1 VSISLQDQISPDP
14 DSYFS
19 RNRWQDVGDQRN
31 SPIPSE
37 NYSRRA
43 HGVVQTIKSTFKR
56 NRSRSNSRSGDM
68 LSPSAMPG
76 TPTRSSQGSL
86 ASLHATD
93 GLTGP
98 FKDDSRRGSQESDV
112 SSSVAT
118 GPHVSLQSSI
128 LSHGPS
134 VVLPV
139 GQVSPLPQIDP
150 NDPRALNSKLSPF
163 VPQPFHAPLLQQ
175 ASDSIIPTM
184 TSSTSSPPL
193 SQSSSRASHSQFD
206 TSPSSAQAS
215 YYDLSAASKE
225 SLNTNAD
232 DKSIGKKSWLA
243 ETFLTPHATTKRR
256 PSISN
261 ILRRKGS
268 VSQPS
273 SRKNSAGQGDLEQ
286 VLPTRTP
293 PPLTNLPPVPG
304 LTLGLPLAVPVHTTS
319 PTLKIPLLPST
330 LSAVEEQATPIS
342 SHARTSSLASGSATR
357 LSGERQ
363 SQPLSIATT
372 ITVEPQQ
379 YPSSTSRS
387 DDLLQRVDAV
397 LNLSTEARPDVL
409 DDPPRSLVASVPS
422 LQVINSQVRK
432 IGTHARNPTKVVFT
446 SS

>member
-1 VSISLQDQISPDP
+1 
-14 DSYFS
+14 
-19 RNRWQDVGDQRN
+19 
-31 SPIPSE
+31 
-37 NYSRRA
+37 
-43 HGVVQTIKSTFKR
+43 
-56 NRSRSNSRSGDM
+56 
-68 LSPSAMPG
+68 MPG
-76 TPTRSSQGSL
+76 TPTRSSQSSL
-86 ASLHATD
+86 ASLHVTD
-93 GLTGP
+93 DLTGP
-98 FKDDSRRGSQESDV
+98 SKRDSRRGSQKSDA
-112 SSSVAT
+112 SSLVAT

-175 ASDSIIPTM
+175 ASDSVVPTM

-193 SQSSSRASHSQFD
+193 SQSSSRASHSQLD

-225 SLNTNAD
+225 SLNGNTD

-243 ETFLTPHATTKRR
+243 ETFFTPHATTKRR

-268 VSQPS
+268 VSQSS

-286 VLPTRTP
+286 MLPARTP

-304 LTLGLPLAVPVHTTS
+304 LTLGLSLAFPVHTAS

-330 LSAVEEQATPIS
+330 LSSVEEQATPIS
-342 SHARTSSLASGSATR
+342 SHARNSTLASGSAAR
-357 LSGERQ
+357 FPGERQ
-363 SQPLSIATT
+363 SQIPPLTAP
-372 ITVEPQQ
+372 ITEKPQQ
-379 YPSSTSRS
+379 YQSSTSRS
-387 DDLLQRVDAV
+387 DDLLERVDAV
-397 LNLSTEARPDVL
+397 LNMTTETRPDVL

-422 LQVINSQVRK
+422 LQVVNSQVRK
-432 IGTHARNPTKVVFT
+432 IGTDARNSTKLVFT
-446 SS
+446 SSSRLRDTFSFSMISW